1 MQAFT
6 KQLELLFRVMK
17 KLKDY
22 MDSMKQQIS
31 WVDWK
36 KFNISKEKW
45 RLRVSNIYNHNAFMR
60 LDKERKGE

>member
-17 KLKDY
+17 ELKDY

-36 KFNISKEKW
+36 KFNI
-45 RLRVSNIYNHNAFMR
+45 
-60 LDKERKGE
+60 RKNGGYEFQIFIIIMLL

>member
-17 KLKDY
+17 ELKDY

-36 KFNISKEKW
+36 KFNISKEKMKVTSFKY
-45 RLRVSNIYNHNAFMR
+45 L
-60 LDKERKGE
+60 